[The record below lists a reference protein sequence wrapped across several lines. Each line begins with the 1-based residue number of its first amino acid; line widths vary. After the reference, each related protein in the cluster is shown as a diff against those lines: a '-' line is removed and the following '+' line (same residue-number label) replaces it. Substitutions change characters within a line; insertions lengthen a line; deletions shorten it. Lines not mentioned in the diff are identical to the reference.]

1 MVNESEIIKNSTM
14 RRITP
19 VINRNTD
26 IDNFKSY
33 LDRCRIDKNSDSEI
47 SHLSMALNLKGK
59 FYIDDENY
67 DNFLKLYVKA
77 VEAGGEF
84 SIVEKRKEYSPVIID
99 IDMKYTRNENIRI
112 YDEELIN
119 KIINFY
125 LEQFHKYLQLTDD
138 VQYHAYITEK
148 KYPTILKH
156 KKEAYNDIYDLKDG
170 FHIHFPYINSKPE
183 LQLLIRHKLVMTAT
197 NEGWFE
203 DYNLT
208 NTVNDI
214 IDKSIIEQNGLMM
227 YLSKKPGGNSYKLT
241 RCYNGE
247 EDLDITELDDIQIL
261 KLLSLRSAGDE
272 DITPF
277 HDDFTDDIIYDI
289 CLEDGLVKK
298 KKDGSIIDEPNK
310 DNTHEVI
317 KARDLSKMLAKE
329 RAINFDSWIN
339 VGFCLHNINTS
350 LLDSWI
356 EFSRKAGS
364 KFKPGEC
371 EKKWLEFK
379 HKENGY
385 TLGSLI
391 MWAKTDNPT
400 SYNQYKFKEL
410 RTFLD
415 DSTDGEPYKI
425 ADYVYEKYKDR
436 FVCASNKYNTWYE
449 FVGHKW
455 KKLDNGSALKNLILT
470 EVYEDYKKLTT
481 LTVEEDVGNGE
492 AFSTKLDRIS
502 KTLKGMRR
510 IARLN
515 EIVEL
520 LKLKFENS
528 EFETLLDENPKLIGF
543 KNGVYDLINMEF
555 REGKPD
561 DYISLSTNIN
571 YKPLNQKDTKINEI
585 KFIINEML
593 PDLDVQE
600 YVINLLAS
608 CLDGNPDQK
617 FHLWTGSGG
626 NGKSILVNN
635 LIKSVFGDYYNP
647 IDSTLITNRR
657 GSSSAASPDK
667 MKLKGRRICVMN
679 EPEGDDNI
687 KVGQMKELTGA
698 DTINAR
704 GLFQDIIS
712 FKPQFKLFMLCN
724 KKPIIP
730 STDGGTWRRIRVVP
744 FEMKFVENPKAQNER
759 KMNRNLEYTIIKYAE
774 IFMSI
779 LIEQYNKIRV
789 DGTIVI
795 PEPDKVKLSTNE
807 YQKSS
812 DIIADFIG
820 ERLEIIHN
828 DKKSHI
834 MIKDMHDEYKRW
846 LREQYNSDRKP
857 LNQPEFKLDMINRL
871 GPPKQ
876 GKGWIGVRFYSNPIA
891 NEEELDDDKQ
901 EEKNEINQ
909 IKQKKCSIDL

>member
-1 MVNESEIIKNSTM
+1 MASKNDIKMSSPK
-14 RRITP
+14 RQATP
-19 VINRNTD
+19 SPKRNKD
-26 IDNFKSY
+26 IDNFKNF
-33 LDRCRIDKNSDSEI
+33 LDRCRIDKNSESEV
-47 SHLSMALNLKGK
+47 SHVSMALNLKGK
-59 FYIDDENY
+59 FYIPDENY
-67 DNFLKLYVKA
+67 EDFLKLYIKA

-84 SIVEKRKEYSPVIID
+84 SIVEKHKEYSPVVID
-99 IDMKYTRNENIRI
+99 IDMKYKRNENIRV
-112 YDEELIN
+112 YDDALIN
-119 KIINFY
+119 RIIEFY
-125 LEQFHKYLQLTDD
+125 LEQLNEYVQLTDD
-138 VQYHAYITEK
+138 IQYQAYITEK
-148 KYPTILKH
+148 KCPTIVQH
-156 KKEAYNDIYDLKDG
+156 KKEGYEDIYELKDG
-170 FHIHFPYINSKPE
+170 FHIQFPYINTKAE
-183 LQLLIRHKLVMTAT
+183 LQYLIRHKLVMTAT

-203 DYNLT
+203 DYEVMN
-208 NTVNDI
+208 NVNDI
-214 IDKSIIEQNGLMM
+214 VDKSIIEKNGLMM
-227 YLSKKPGGNSYKLT
+227 YLSKKPYGNPYRLT
-241 RCYNGE
+241 RCYTGSEDADISDLN
-247 EDLDITELDDIQIL
+247 DLDIL
-261 KLLSLRSAGDE
+261 KLLSLRCAGDE
-272 DITPF
+272 DITPYKDEYS
-277 HDDFTDDIIYDI
+277 DDKIYDM
-289 CLEDGLVKK
+289 CLDEGLVKR
-298 KKDGSIIDEPNK
+298 KKDGSAIDEPDK
-310 DNTHEVI
+310 DNTHEVV
-317 KARDLSKMLAKE
+317 KARDLAKMLSKD
-329 RAINFDSWIN
+329 RAVTFESWIN
-339 VGFCLHNINTS
+339 VGFCLHNINNS
-350 LLDSWI
+350 LLDAWI

-379 HKENGY
+379 YKDNGY

-391 MWAKTDNPT
+391 MWAKSDNPEA
-400 SYNQYKFKEL
+400 YAEYKFKEL
-410 RTFLD
+410 RTFLN

-436 FVCASNKYNTWYE
+436 FVCASNKHNTWYE

-481 LTVEEDVGNGE
+481 LTVEEDVGDRE
-492 AFSTKLDRIS
+492 SFSNRLAKIS
-502 KTLKGMRR
+502 KTLQSMRR

-543 KNGVYDLINMEF
+543 KNGVYDLANLEF

-571 YKPLNQKDTKINEI
+571 YKPLKQDDPKIKEI

-593 PDLDVQE
+593 PDTDVQE

-635 LIKSVFGDYYNP
+635 LIKAVFGDYYNP

-657 GSSSAASPDK
+657 GASNAASPDK
-667 MKLKGRRICVMN
+667 MRLKGRRICVMN
-679 EPEGDDNI
+679 EPEGDDSI

-704 GLFQDIIS
+704 GLFQDMIS

-744 FEMKFVENPKAQNER
+744 FEMKFVENPTAPNER
-759 KMNRNLEYTIIKYAE
+759 KMNRSLEYTIGKYAE
-774 IFMSI
+774 IFAAI
-779 LIEQYNKIRV
+779 LIDQYKKIRV
-789 DGTIVI
+789 DGNVSI
-795 PEPDKVKLSTNE
+795 PEPDKVKLSTTE

-812 DIIADFIG
+812 DLIADFIG
-820 ERLEIIHN
+820 DRIEFVN
-828 DKKSHI
+828 DPKSYI
-834 MIKDMHDEYKRW
+834 MVKDMHDEYKRW
-846 LREQYNSDRKP
+846 LKEQYNTDRKP
-857 LNQPEFKLDMINRL
+857 MSQPEFKADIVNRI
-871 GPPKQ
+871 GEPKR
-876 GKGWIGVRFYSNPIA
+876 GKGWCNIRFYIVPAVNDEV
-891 NEEELDDDKQ
+891 EESK
-901 EEKNEINQ
+901 EEKSEVTQ
-909 IKQKKCSIDL
+909 IKQKKKIDL